1 MSLGEATKILN
12 KVKDLVDDLKI
23 EINMRRV
30 YIKKAN
36 GKWRPLG
43 VPTKA

>member
-1 MSLGEATKILN
+1 MSLGEAKRIQN
-12 KVKDLVDDLKI
+12 DVKDLVEDLKI

-36 GKWRPLG
+36 GK
-43 VPTKA
+43 